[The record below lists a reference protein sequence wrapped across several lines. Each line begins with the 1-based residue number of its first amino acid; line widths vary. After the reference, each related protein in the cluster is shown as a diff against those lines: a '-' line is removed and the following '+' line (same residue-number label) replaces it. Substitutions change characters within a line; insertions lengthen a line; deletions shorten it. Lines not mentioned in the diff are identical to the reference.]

1 MCLILCHAHSIEIM
15 LVQIIAIFKYVLD
28 CWDFES
34 IGDYKLERTVDM
46 KNITLELSCVG
57 QQICTH
63 VRLSDLLDENRLL
76 FRPNLDKMP

>member
-1 MCLILCHAHSIEIM
+1 M

-46 KNITLELSCVG
+46 KNIMVCGSPIDVINNT
-57 QQICTH
+57 
-63 VRLSDLLDENRLL
+63 
-76 FRPNLDKMP
+76 K